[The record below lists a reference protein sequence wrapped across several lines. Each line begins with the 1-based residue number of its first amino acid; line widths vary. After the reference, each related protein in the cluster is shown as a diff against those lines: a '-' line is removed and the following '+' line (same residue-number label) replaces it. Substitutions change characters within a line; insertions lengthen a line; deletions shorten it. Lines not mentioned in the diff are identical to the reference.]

1 MALAGSTRPLT
12 AIIKKTGDNDG
23 KELIDGLPKRTHNA
37 LKDARWI
44 SDFKQQQHAAAG
56 LDDSGALI
64 QENRFEGTLNHPPG
78 ISKFGS
84 PDQT

>member
-12 AIIKKTGDNDG
+12 AIIKKTGDNAG

-44 SDFKQQQHAAAG
+44 SDFKQ
-56 LDDSGALI
+56 
-64 QENRFEGTLNHPPG
+64 
-78 ISKFGS
+78 
-84 PDQT
+84 

>member
-12 AIIKKTGDNDG
+12 AIIKKTGDNAG
-23 KELIDGLPKRTHNA
+23 KELIDGPKRSHNA

-44 SDFKQQQHAAAG
+44 SDFKQQEQAAAG

-64 QENRFEGTLNHPPG
+64 QGNRFEGTFNHPPG